1 MKDDREAPPDI
12 GCDTDD
18 EEDYEYFAGDT
29 NTYDSALDCF
39 DELEWLSQ
47 TLLAFRAGQRGFFDM
62 LMSKVDPE
70 LSARFQ
76 EAMASLPDVKARES
90 RANHLVEKL
99 ARDTKQKKHGV
110 RLMAASC

>member
-1 MKDDREAPPDI
+1 MPDI
-12 GCDTDD
+12 GSETDD

-29 NTYDSALDCF
+29 NTYDSALDGL

-47 TLLAFRAGQRGFFDM
+47 SLLGFRDGQRGYFDM

-76 EAMASLPDVKARES
+76 EAMASLPEIKARES

-99 ARDTKQKKHGV
+99 ARDTKQKKHGL